1 MGIAEDIQRYL
12 DYQRDWTEN
21 ELYNRVYHEQK
32 QADIEEYRAMKVEEQ
47 EELRRQSLTQR
58 QLEEQADLKL
68 ASELRE
74 LADRIERRYK

>member
-1 MGIAEDIQRYL
+1 MGIAQSIQTYL

-21 ELYNRVYHEQK
+21 ELHNRVYYEQK
-32 QADIEEYRAMKVEEQ
+32 QADIAEYQAIKEEEQ

-58 QLEEQADLKL
+58 QLEEQEDMRLAAD
-68 ASELRE
+68 LRE